1 MSVGMSGFL
10 CYTVVMPEL
19 PDLEFIKEFLQDHI
33 VGQEIKERILF
44 PFCRLSSE
52 SVVVLLRG

>member
-33 VGQEIKERILF
+33 VGQEIKERILLPFVGCF
-44 PFCRLSSE
+44 PNPL
-52 SVVVLLRG
+52 